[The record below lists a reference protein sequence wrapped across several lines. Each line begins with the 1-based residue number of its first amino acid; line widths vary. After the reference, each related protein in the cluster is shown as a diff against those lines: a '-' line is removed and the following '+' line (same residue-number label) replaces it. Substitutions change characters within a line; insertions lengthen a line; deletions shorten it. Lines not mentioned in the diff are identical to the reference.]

1 MEKRNVHAAW
11 SVLLSHE
18 WIYNNT
24 KSNSNDEPYVI
35 SDEPHFDKKTNN
47 NKTILMIHNHHQNR
61 QYLRKL
67 AFGLL
72 SLSSPPSPSSI
83 SYQCLLIDIRGH
95 GDSDIDDYSP
105 PHDITAA
112 VDDIIDL
119 ISSISSNNDDIQP
132 SIVIGIIIIIISIV
146 IVIIT
151 IIIKGNGI
159 LGSSVALSFDNHV
172 NSNKV
177 SRNTHSEITG
187 NIIIIIINK

>member
-1 MEKRNVHAAW
+1 MKSLFKNIPKITIMQKRNVHAAW

-35 SDEPHFDKKTNN
+35 SDEPHYDKKTNTN

-72 SLSSPPSPSSI
+72 SLSPPPSPSSI

-132 SIVIGIIIIIISIV
+132 SIVIGIIIIIIIV
-146 IVIIT
+146 MLLLLLPSLL
-151 IIIKGNGI
+151 KGM
-159 LGSSVALSFDNHV
+159 VFWVHQ
-172 NSNKV
+172 
-177 SRNTHSEITG
+177 
-187 NIIIIIINK
+187 